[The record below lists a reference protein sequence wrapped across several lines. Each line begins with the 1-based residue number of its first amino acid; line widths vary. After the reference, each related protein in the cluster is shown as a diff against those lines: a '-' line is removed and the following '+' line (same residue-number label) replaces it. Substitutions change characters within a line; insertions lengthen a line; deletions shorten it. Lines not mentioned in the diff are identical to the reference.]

1 MEPIPWAALKMR
13 DAFLKTQYLYGIL
26 DSGYVKE
33 ENYNSVVRQ
42 LAEGGVKLIQFRAK
56 GLPEEF
62 VLRKSRELSPLCKE
76 LGVLF
81 IINDYPV
88 VAAETKAAG
97 VHIGQDDGSLR
108 EVRKALG
115 EQAIIGRST
124 HSYEQAIAAWREG
137 ADYIG
142 FGPLF
147 PTATKPGRPAIGLEE
162 IARVHRDLPDDFPI
176 YCIGGVQPGNLP
188 EIMEAGARRVV
199 IVSWLLGQE
208 NIASAARGIRSLLE
222 KKG

>member
-1 MEPIPWAALKMR
+1 MR